1 MKLFFSPTFPFAP
14 VKDEPACGD
23 GRYEGRG
30 DRKLPPE
37 KEPSP
42 TLDSIVRPPKQ
53 GSSALFPHA
62 PFSPAS
68 PLTLGRKTRFFL
80 AKIRVLKSHQRHTG

>member
-42 TLDSIVRPPKQ
+42 TLYSIVRPPKQ
-53 GSSALFPHA
+53 APRPSFPMP
-62 PFSPAS
+62 PFSQS
-68 PLTLGRKTRFFL
+68 LLS
-80 AKIRVLKSHQRHTG
+80 LKEN